1 MARFKVTIIPKWTGS
16 IPTALTNG
24 ITIGTVKI
32 IAATEC
38 KKKPIINKNI
48 FKIPKTAYL
57 LLVNSIIDSATF
69 WGICS
74 MVKNSPNKTDAATN
88 NITDAVCIAPSQA
101 DSYSLLKSISF

>member
-48 FKIPKTAYL
+48 FKQKSRKGIQTAT
-57 LLVNSIIDSATF
+57 VNRALDIIK
-69 WGICS
+69 S
-74 MVKNSPNKTDAATN
+74 M
-88 NITDAVCIAPSQA
+88 I
-101 DSYSLLKSISF
+101 